1 MLIIKKYEDLF
12 EDKNESYNH
21 IEKNIFLSWKS
32 KDIIDLNFS
41 IIKNGIY
48 NLKKMN
54 PEWKL
59 TINDDNEVDAY
70 IKKYIPIEDYNLIKD
85 RHIVEKTDL
94 WRLLKIYH
102 KLE

>member
-12 EDKNESYNH
+12 EDKNENYNH

-48 NLKKMN
+48 NLKK
-54 PEWKL
+54 
-59 TINDDNEVDAY
+59 NES
-70 IKKYIPIEDYNLIKD
+70 
-85 RHIVEKTDL
+85 
-94 WRLLKIYH
+94 
-102 KLE
+102 

>member
-41 IIKNGIY
+41 IIKN
-48 NLKKMN
+48 
-54 PEWKL
+54 E
-59 TINDDNEVDAY
+59 
-70 IKKYIPIEDYNLIKD
+70 
-85 RHIVEKTDL
+85 
-94 WRLLKIYH
+94 
-102 KLE
+102 